1 MFKILKFKNKF
12 HSFAL
17 NQGNDFENN
26 NFFTILIGNNG
37 TGKSNVLRNLIQ
49 YFVSPKLGFDIDIK
63 SIGTPNKI
71 FALTNTQSDKFPY
84 DKFEKFKSDPIKY
97 NNSKYFYLGSKNS
110 FGSNNRTYQLS
121 RAIDIIISNF
131 KSKALIEKLNEVFK
145 FLDLQPIIKIDFNFT
160 KNTLEN
166 IQKLKE
172 LDLEDFYLY
181 LDQNLDEDISDN
193 QRLLKNYRELF
204 KYIDQIQEKLE
215 KNQNKI
221 SLILNFSDRF
231 IERQM
236 NIADMYVNLF
246 SEYAILHYLQDRQ
259 IIKRNTIKIYNSSN
273 AEFDFKEASSG
284 ESNILVQ
291 LLPLCALLQNDSL
304 IIIDEPEV
312 SLHPL
317 WQSKYLDLL
326 NKILRNSSGCHVF
339 IASHSHLLLA
349 DTPAENSEVIILS
362 KDKNEF
368 RSKKIDHSTFGWS
381 AENILLE
388 VFKMPTTRNFYTA
401 NLVSRALEILAEPN
415 KEINELNIIK
425 KKLKELFPNLKHYDP
440 LYFII
445 SEILN
450 ENNLRKNKST
460 I

>member
-17 NQGNDFENN
+17 NEGKTSEKS

-37 TGKSNVLRNLIQ
+37 TGKSNILRDIIKF
-49 YFVSPKLGFDIDIK
+49 FVSIKLELDTDIK
-63 SIGTPNKI
+63 SIGTPKKI

-84 DKFEKFKSDPIKY
+84 DKFEKFKKDPIKY

-110 FGSNNRTYQLS
+110 YGSNNRTYQLS

-131 KSKALIEKLNEVFK
+131 KSIKLFEKLNEVFK
-145 FLDLQPIIKIDFNFT
+145 FLELQPIIKIDFNFT

-166 IQKLKE
+166 IGKLKE
-172 LDLEDFYLY
+172 LDLEDFYHY
-181 LDQNLDEDISDN
+181 LDQNLDEDIIDN
-193 QRLLKNYRELF
+193 QRILKNYRELF
-204 KYIDQIQEKLE
+204 NYIDRINEKLE

-221 SLILNFSDRF
+221 SLILNFSDKF
-231 IERQM
+231 IEKRL

-246 SEYAILHYLQDRQ
+246 AEYAVLHYLQERQ
-259 IIKRNTIKIYNSSN
+259 ILKKKTIKIYNSNN

-284 ESNILVQ
+284 ESNMLVQ
-291 LLPLCALLQNDSL
+291 LLPLCALLQDDSL

-317 WQSKYLDLL
+317 WQSKYLELL
-326 NKILRNSSGCHVF
+326 NKILIDSNGCHVF
-339 IASHSHLLLA
+339 IATHSHLLLA
-349 DTPAENSEVIILS
+349 DIPIENSEVIILR
-362 KDKNEF
+362 KDKNEL
-368 RSKKIDHSTFGWS
+368 RSKKIDYSTFGWS

-401 NLVSRALEILAEPN
+401 ELVSRALEILAEPN
-415 KEINELNIIK
+415 NNINELNIIK
-425 KKLKELFPNLKHYDP
+425 RQLNEIFPNLKNYDP
-440 LYFII
+440 LHFII

-450 ENNLRKNKST
+450 ENNFRKN
-460 I
+460 